1 MNARK
6 IIDTNFIESKL
17 FIGFLPLS
25 PKGKSRGKY
34 SNQGAFSVRSFKKHN
49 LPASII
55 VALVAASNFSL
66 AEGTFKSYKTAERHI
81 IKCENDTK
89 VKMRFPFGEKETLTY
104 IGWLIG
110 VRKVSAKT
118 VEKYLSGIRFVH
130 IKEGY
135 HVPNLRPE
143 IVKSVLTGLAQKE
156 KVDLRMGKKA
166 ERLPVTIS
174 VLDLIRHELIKAPW
188 AVARKRMILTVCY
201 ISFFGSFR
209 IHEILA
215 RDKMTFDVQSTL
227 LGNNLKVEYW
237 PEKDSKVMKV
247 WLKSPKE
254 LRNGTGVM
262 VELFPT
268 NNYLCPIRALEKWRN
283 VSRIPKSEVKPV
295 FRHEDGSNYTGKDFN
310 EDLRKLLAKHLD
322 YKKGKI
328 LSHSFRSGLATMM
341 AKNGYSD
348 DEIMRTG
355 RWSSSAFLA
364 YCKLGRVKRMA
375 VAQEMASRFS
385 KV

>member
-1 MNARK
+1 ML
-6 IIDTNFIESKL
+6 IIELGL
-17 FIGFLPLS
+17 FIGFVPLS
-25 PKGKSRGKY
+25 PREKNRGKY
-34 SNQGAFSVRSFKKHN
+34 SSQGAFSSRTFKHHN

-66 AEGTFKSYKTAERHI
+66 AEGTFKSYRTAERHI
-81 IKCENDTK
+81 IRCENDTK
-89 VKMRFPFGEKETLTY
+89 VKMRFPFGERETLTY
-104 IGWLIG
+104 IGWLIKE
-110 VRKVSAKT
+110 RKVSAQT

-135 HVPNLRPE
+135 HVPSLRPE
-143 IVKSVLTGLAQKE
+143 IVRSVLTGLAQKE
-156 KVDLRMGKKA
+156 KVDIRMGRKA

-174 VLDLIRHELIKAPW
+174 VLDLIRHELIKSPW
-188 AVARKRMILTVCY
+188 TVAKKRMILTICY
-201 ISFFGSFR
+201 IAFFGSFR

-215 RDKMTFDVQSTL
+215 REKMTFDVQTTL
-227 LGNNLKVEYW
+227 LGGNLKVEQW
-237 PEKDSKVMKV
+237 TEKNSKVMKV

-268 NNYLCPIRALEKWRN
+268 NNYLCPIRALEKWRK
-283 VSRIPKSEVKPV
+283 VSKVPKSEVKPV
-295 FRHEDGSNYTGKDFN
+295 FRNEDGSNHTGKEFN
-310 EDLRKLLAKHLD
+310 KDLRKLLGKHLD

-364 YCKLGRVKRMA
+364 YCKLGGVKIMRVA
-375 VAQEMASRFS
+375 
-385 KV
+385 